1 MVAGGHMTDF
11 QPMIMYANV
20 FSRVTERIAL
30 MMAVLNGMSFKTSD
44 ILNAY
49 IKAPHREKV
58 YTILGPEF
66 GLDEGNMSIIV
77 RSFYGLKISGAS
89 FQNHLAECM

>member
-1 MVAGGHMTDF
+1 
-11 QPMIMYANV
+11 
-20 FSRVTERIAL
+20 
-30 MMAVLNGMSFKTSD
+30 MMAALNNMSFKTYE
-44 ILNAY
+44 IMNTY
-49 IKAPHREKV
+49 IKVSCGEKV